1 MGGNQSVPKISPQDR
16 AIVDLKNQR
25 DELKRYRRRIQTVL
39 DREHAIAKE
48 SLANGNKRIALLALR
63 RRKYQESMLQKTDGQ
78 LETLENLVS
87 SIEFALVEKDIL
99 FGLQQGNKVLKNIH
113 AEMSLEDVEKLMEET
128 AEAVAYQN
136 EIDQMLTSRMS
147 VDEEEAV
154 QKELEQL
161 QAEAIGNAVRITRSY
176 SFVIDGYW
184 FPQPTHEP
192 AGTERVELPS
202 VPAKEPTEA
211 EREEAGREAERRVAI
226 PA

>member
-1 MGGNQSVPKISPQDR
+1 MGGNQSVPKISAQDR

-48 SLANGNKRIALLALR
+48 ALANGNKRIALLALR
-63 RRKYQESMLQKTDGQ
+63 RRKYQESMLQKTDNQ
-78 LETLENLVS
+78 LEILENLVS

-99 FGLQQGNKVLKNIH
+99 FGLQQGNKVLKSIH

-136 EIDQMLTSRMS
+136 EIDQMLTSRMT

-161 QAEAIGNAVRITRSY
+161 QSEAIGSAPI
-176 SFVIDGYW
+176 
-184 FPQPTHEP
+184 HEP
-192 AGTERVELPS
+192 AGKVQVELPS

-211 EREEAGREAERRVAI
+211 EQEEPAREPERRVALT
-226 PA
+226 A

>member
-1 MGGNQSVPKISPQDR
+1 MGGNQSVPKISAQDR

-48 SLANGNKRIALLALR
+48 ALANGNKRIALLALR
-63 RRKYQESMLQKTDGQ
+63 RRKYQESMLQKTDNQ

-99 FGLQQGNKVLKNIH
+99 FGLQQGNKVLKSIH

-136 EIDQMLTSRMS
+136 EIDQMLTSRMT

-161 QAEAIGNAVRITRSY
+161 QSEAIGSAPI
-176 SFVIDGYW
+176 
-184 FPQPTHEP
+184 HEP
-192 AGTERVELPS
+192 AGKAQVELPS

-211 EREEAGREAERRVAI
+211 EREEPTREPEGRVAL

>member
-1 MGGNQSVPKISPQDR
+1 MGGNQSVPKISAQDR

-25 DELKRYRRRIQTVL
+25 DELKRFRRRIQGVL

-48 SLANGNKRIALLALR
+48 ALANGNKRIALLALR

-87 SIEFALVEKDIL
+87 SIEFALVEKDII
-99 FGLQQGNKVLKNIH
+99 FGLQQGNKVLKALH

-128 AEAVAYQN
+128 AEAVAYQK
-136 EIDQMLTSRMS
+136 EIDEMLSSQMT

-161 QAEAIGNAVRITRSY
+161 QSEALGNVPI
-176 SFVIDGYW
+176 
-184 FPQPTHEP
+184 HEP
-192 AGTERVELPS
+192 S
-202 VPAKEPTEA
+202 PAKPVSLPLVPVEEPKEPG
-211 EREEAGREAERRVAI
+211 REENVREPQQRVAL

>member
-1 MGGNQSVPKISPQDR
+1 MGGNQSLPKISAQDR

-48 SLANGNKRIALLALR
+48 ALAKGNKRVALLALR

-78 LETLENLVS
+78 LENLENLVS

-99 FGLQQGNKVLKNIH
+99 FGLQQGNKVLKTIH

-136 EIDQMLTSRMS
+136 EIDQMLTSQMTL
-147 VDEEEAV
+147 DEEEQV
-154 QKELEQL
+154 QRELEQL
-161 QAEAIGNAVRITRSY
+161 QAEAIGNV
-176 SFVIDGYW
+176 
-184 FPQPTHEP
+184 PTHEP
-192 AGTERVELPS
+192 AGGEQVELPS
-202 VPAKEPTEA
+202 VPERQPTEV
-211 EREEAGREAERRVAI
+211 EKEEPAQESERRVAI

>member
-1 MGGNQSVPKISPQDR
+1 MGGKQSVPKVSAQDR

-25 DELKRYRRRIQTVL
+25 DEIQVIL

-48 SLANGNKRIALLALR
+48 ALANGNKRVALIALR

-78 LETLENLVS
+78 LETLEGLVS
-87 SIEFALVEKDIL
+87 SIEFALVEKDII
-99 FGLQQGNKVLKNIH
+99 FGLQQGNQVLKALH

-136 EIDQMLTSRMS
+136 EIDQMLTSQMT

-161 QAEAIGNAVRITRSY
+161 QAEALGSAPI
-176 SFVIDGYW
+176 
-184 FPQPTHEP
+184 HEP
-192 AGTERVELPS
+192 SPPEPVKLPS
-202 VPAKEPTEA
+202 VPTAEPT
-211 EREEAGREAERRVAI
+211 REEASKEDEQRVAL

>member
-1 MGGNQSVPKISPQDR
+1 MGGKQSVPKVSAQDR

-25 DELKRYRRRIQTVL
+25 DEIQVIL
-39 DREHAIAKE
+39 DREQAIAKE
-48 SLANGNKRIALLALR
+48 ALANGNKRVALIALR

-78 LETLENLVS
+78 LETLEGLVS
-87 SIEFALVEKDIL
+87 SIEFALVEKDII
-99 FGLQQGNKVLKNIH
+99 FGLQQGNQVLKALH

-136 EIDQMLTSRMS
+136 EIDQMLTSQMT

-161 QAEAIGNAVRITRSY
+161 QAEALGSAPI
-176 SFVIDGYW
+176 
-184 FPQPTHEP
+184 HEP
-192 AGTERVELPS
+192 SPPEPVKLPS
-202 VPAKEPTEA
+202 VPTAEPT
-211 EREEAGREAERRVAI
+211 REEASKEDEQRVAL

>member
-1 MGGNQSVPKISPQDR
+1 MGGNQSVPKISAQDR

-39 DREHAIAKE
+39 DREHTIAKE

-87 SIEFALVEKDIL
+87 SIEFALVEKDII

-136 EIDQMLTSRMS
+136 EIDEMLTSRMT

-154 QKELEQL
+154 QRELEQL
-161 QAEAIGNAVRITRSY
+161 QAETIGNA
-176 SFVIDGYW
+176 
-184 FPQPTHEP
+184 PTHEP
-192 AGTERVELPS
+192 AGTEGVELPS
-202 VPAKEPTEA
+202 VPAKEPTEP
-211 EREEAGREAERRVAI
+211 EREEPVREPEGRVAL